1 MKIVFIHYHL
11 KTGGVTAVLR
21 QQIKSMIHTS
31 DLLLLTG
38 SPPDVSFPCQTVHI
52 PGLGYDK
59 SGPNRFEPE
68 KVTAAILKTIR
79 LKWESG
85 CDLIHVH
92 NPTLAKNRNFLKI
105 LKALQ
110 KEKIRLFLQIHDFAE
125 DGRPLAY
132 FPEDDYVSDCHYGV
146 INSRDYNILLK
157 AGLKKEGLHK
167 IFNTIKPL
175 NFKATGSISK
185 NYILYPVRAIRRKN
199 VGEAILLSLFF
210 TNDETLAIT
219 LPPNS
224 PVDIKSYERWKE
236 FVEEKHLNIIFEAGL
251 THEFSDLVLAA
262 KFLITTSITEGFGF
276 SFLEPW
282 TAEKLL
288 WGRRLPQICQDFE
301 NNGIRLDHLYSRLNV
316 PVEWIGKESLFET
329 WKSWV
334 QKAGAI
340 FNLAIDEIA
349 IKNAFEKTTDNDII
363 DFGLLDESFQKTII
377 SKVLS
382 DSANR
387 DALIH
392 LNPCL
397 SNPGDVSNKD
407 ALIQNNLKAV
417 KSRYNQ
423 TRYRKNLLDIYTR
436 VIRDN
441 VHQKIDKKILLSEFF
456 TLDNFSLL
464 KWSSYAEK

>member
-21 QQIKSMIHTS
+21 QQIESMLHTS
-31 DLLLLTG
+31 DLLMLTG
-38 SPPDVSFPCQTVHI
+38 APPDASFPWKTVHI
-52 PGLGYDK
+52 PGLDYDK
-59 SGPNRFEPE
+59 SGSNRFEPE
-68 KVTAAILKTIR
+68 KVAGDILHAIR
-79 LKWESG
+79 LKWDSG

-92 NPTLAKNRNFLKI
+92 NPTLAKNKSFLKI
-105 LKALQ
+105 LKILQ
-110 KEKIRLFLQIHDFAE
+110 REKIRLFLQIHDFAE

-132 FPEDDYVSDCHYGV
+132 FSEDEYVSDCHYGT

-175 NFKATGSISK
+175 NIKATGGISK
-185 NYILYPVRAIRRKN
+185 NYVLYPVRAIRRKN
-199 VGEAILLSLFF
+199 IGEAFLLSLFF
-210 TNDETLAIT
+210 TNHETLVIT

-224 PVDIKSYERWKE
+224 PVDIKSYERWRA
-236 FVEEKHLNIIFEAGL
+236 FAEEKDLNIIFEAGL
-251 THEFSDLVLAA
+251 THKFSDLVLSAN
-262 KFLITTSITEGFGF
+262 FLITTSITEGFGF

-316 PVEWIGKESLFET
+316 PVEWIGKDSLFET
-329 WKSWV
+329 WTSWV
-334 QKAGAI
+334 QKAGAL
-340 FNLAIDEIA
+340 FDLAIDETT
-349 IKNAFEKTTDNDII
+349 IKNAFEKMIDKDII
-363 DFGLLDESFQKTII
+363 DFGLLDESFQEIII

-382 DSANR
+382 DSGNR

-392 LNPCL
+392 LNPHL
-397 SNPGDVSNKD
+397 SNPGDMPNKD
-407 ALIQNNLKAV
+407 PLIQNNLNAV
-417 KSRYNQ
+417 AHHYNQ
-423 TRYRKNLLDIYTR
+423 TKYRKTLVDIYTR

-456 TLDNFSLL
+456 NLDNFSLL
-464 KWSSYAEK
+464 KWSFYAEK